1 MESAKYVNRK
11 LEFVEELV
19 YNTDSHIF
27 LTGKAGT
34 GKTTFLKDLASKTY
48 KRLIIVAPTGVA
60 AINAGGVTIH
70 SFFQL
75 PFGPLLPEVRQGTE
89 LLESKHVSP
98 KSLASQF
105 QKIRRA
111 KLKIMRS
118 LDLLV
123 IDEISMVRADV
134 LDAIDIVLRRA
145 RRSEKPFGG
154 VQLLMI
160 GDVHQLAPIA
170 KADEWELLAPYYESV
185 YFFSSLV
192 LKKTP
197 YICVELEH
205 IYRQHDER
213 FIGLLNQVRNNS
225 LDTVAAETLNSRYQ
239 PGFDPDDTAGFI
251 TLTTHNYQADT
262 INESKLAEIKG
273 KPFVFNA
280 TVSGTFPESSY
291 PTKERLELK
300 IGAHVMFV
308 KNDPSPEKRYFNGK
322 IGILVDVDKESGE
335 LTVKCEDDT
344 FPITAVEWQNF
355 EYSLNPE
362 NNEIVEN
369 EIGSFKQVPLRLA
382 WAITIHK
389 SQGLTFDKVVIDA
402 GKAFAHGQVYVA
414 LSRCTTLEGLVLKT
428 KIVSYTL
435 KTDNDVEGF
444 VRQMPDMEP
453 SPQKIDLLRHEY
465 ERNSMLDLV
474 NFDDLYGNFGR
485 LMKTIVGN
493 DSLFEKE
500 IIEDLSNKRGRMRE
514 EVVDV
519 AHKFEKQIEMLHANG
534 QKCEQNDLLQQ
545 RIVKGVAYFA
555 AKLNDIAGNLFDL
568 PLKTDNKAVNTQLE
582 EALKLLKESVLLK
595 QSCLEACAR
604 GFSVR
609 KYRET
614 KSVKLLEAEKAADT
628 TITIK
633 EKKAKYGD
641 NPLLQALLNWREEKS
656 EETGLNKSG
665 IAPVKSLKQIAEEQ
679 PVTLSALR
687 RIEGMGKNRINRY
700 GSEIIDIVLKMSGQM
715 SIEEPLEEA
724 ETSITDTYTVT
735 KQMLDEGMKPEE
747 IAMERSLAVAT
758 IYGHIYRLI
767 IEGLYDASGLVAE
780 EQRVE
785 IKKYFESTGDPG
797 LKAAK
802 EVLGDSF
809 SYEAIR
815 MVRSEL
821 EKDRFFETMEKS
833 REISE

>member
-1 MESAKYVNRK
+1 MESTKYVNRK

-34 GKTTFLKDLASKTY
+34 GKTTFLKDLAAKTY
-48 KRLIIVAPTGVA
+48 KRLVIVAPTGVA

-75 PFGPLLPEVRQGTE
+75 PFGPLLPEMPQTFLGQSSNSFSTR
-89 LLESKHVSP
+89 
-98 KSLASQF
+98 SLASQF
-105 QKIRRA
+105 QKINRT

-134 LDAIDIVLRRA
+134 LDAIDTVLRRA

-170 KADEWELLAPYYESV
+170 KADEWELLAPFYESV

-205 IYRQHDER
+205 IYRQHDEH
-213 FIGLLNQVRNNS
+213 FIGLLNQVRCNR
-225 LDTVAAETLNSRYQ
+225 LDAVAVETLNSRYQ
-239 PGFDPDDTAGFI
+239 PGFDPDDTEGFI

-262 INESKLAEIKG
+262 INETQLAEIKN
-273 KPFVFNA
+273 KPIVFNA

-322 IGILVDVDKESGE
+322 IGVLVGFDKESGE
-335 LTVKCEDDT
+335 LAVRCDDDT
-344 FPITAVEWQNF
+344 FPVKEVEWQNF

-402 GKAFAHGQVYVA
+402 GRAFAHGQVYVA
-414 LSRCTTLEGLVLKT
+414 LSRCTALEGLVLKT
-428 KIVSYTL
+428 PIAPYAL
-435 KTDNDVEGF
+435 KSDHDVEGF
-444 VRQMPDMEP
+444 VKTMPEKEP
-453 SPQKIDLLRHEY
+453 STEKIEKLRHEY
-465 ERNSMLDLV
+465 ELRSMFDLID
-474 NFDDLYGNFGR
+474 FDDLYGNFGR
-485 LMKTIVGN
+485 LMKTIMGN
-493 DSLFEKE
+493 DTLFERE
-500 IIEDLSNKRGRMRE
+500 LIENLSDKRKRLRE
-514 EVVDV
+514 EMVEV
-519 AHKFEKQIEMLHANG
+519 ALKFEKQIEALHADV
-534 QKCEQNDLLQQ
+534 QHCEQNDQLQQ
-545 RIVKGVAYFA
+545 RLVKGVSYFA
-555 AKLNDIAGNLFDL
+555 VKLNDIVENLFDL
-568 PLKTDNKAVNTQLE
+568 PLKTDNKAINSQLE
-582 EALKLLKESVLLK
+582 EILKQLKENVLLK
-595 QSCLEACAR
+595 QSCLNACAE
-604 GFSVR
+604 GFNVR
-609 KYRET
+609 KYQET
-614 KSVKLLEAEKAADT
+614 KSVKLLDAEKAANASIAMKD
-628 TITIK
+628 
-633 EKKAKYGD
+633 KKTEYGND
-641 NPLLQALLNWREEKS
+641 PLLQALLNWRDEKS

-665 IAPVKSLKQIAEEQ
+665 IAPVKSLKQIAKEQ
-679 PVTLSALR
+679 PVTLGALR
-687 RIEGMGKNRINRY
+687 RIEGMGKNRVNRY
-700 GSEIIDIVLKMSGQM
+700 GIEIIDIVLRMTGQM
-715 SIEEPLEEA
+715 SIEEAIEEP
-724 ETSITDTYTVT
+724 ETPQLDTYSIT
-735 KQMLDEGMKPEE
+735 KRMLDDSLTPEE
-747 IAMERSLAVAT
+747 IAEKRNYSVST
-758 IYGHIYRLI
+758 IYNHISSLI
-767 IEGLYDASGLVAE
+767 KQGRYDASGMVAVGK
-780 EQRVE
+780 RTE
-785 IKKYFESTGDPG
+785 IREYFECTRDPG

-809 SYEAIR
+809 SYDDIKI
-815 MVRSEL
+815 VRSEL
-821 EKDRFFETMEKS
+821 ERERFFEIAEN
-833 REISE
+833 EEE